1 MASGNWPPRV
11 VLSPQVDHE
20 VRITEKCFPTVGLG
34 VPSHPSPGGRRLAF
48 PICTVLSFGKEL
60 LPSVLWTVKQVFI
73 NKLR

>member
-1 MASGNWPPRV
+1 MVGRHWPPRA

-20 VRITEKCFPTVGLG
+20 VRITEKCLPTAGLG
-34 VPSHPSPGGRRLAF
+34 VPSHPSPGGGLLSRFALCF
-48 PICTVLSFGKEL
+48 SFGKEL